1 MATTKSSMKEV
12 GGELLVAWQKYT
24 AIDDE
29 ELTLKAGDVVELIET
44 NDPQAKKKL
53 KLDPELEVG
62 STDTLDASSARHKLS
77 VRPRRKHTSSRYSPT
92 RLNVNAR
99 WLVRE
104 VSGNRREGWVPCQ
117 VLQTIDDPVPG
128 TGLPGDAA
136 FRRQAVVK
144 ELVETEQEFVRDLDF
159 VVHNYLFRSESKK
172 VPKIVRDNFEV
183 IFGNLKEIAEF
194 HRTVLMEGV
203 RYYENEPHL
212 LGKAYLRL
220 ERDFDKHVNYCRD
233 EPQAQIFLENC
244 TEAREYFEG
253 LSQRLGDD
261 KSLSEHLKLPIQ
273 RINDYQLLLKEL
285 VRYSACL
292 GEDNTNLQKALELM
306 LSIPSRAED
315 DKFTS
320 SIEGYRGSI
329 HKLGRLLGH
338 DWFSI
343 TIGNLVKER
352 YLFLFKGRILICKVR
367 RISDDR
373 SVFQLK
379 DVVKLH
385 QIEIKDHPE
394 KESIFELVDK
404 ATQKSVLLT
413 THREGVKENWLKEI
427 RQFAKDHGTE
437 EESGEV
443 SPDEFRLSSP
453 TTESTLTPE
462 VSKTVSTV
470 SRTQEIHQTS
480 VEESRKVHQKE
491 ESTKPIKTIVEAQ
504 REVGV
509 TESKKKVE
517 LVEKQATQKST
528 YSEVKVEL
536 EATAEEKHVQKK
548 SIIVKKSAQ
557 TKESQSKQ
565 VEKSG
570 EKRIENSEG
579 DISLSGK
586 RGIVEDFAQL
596 KEEISEQETKKKR
609 VKSQKQ
615 PEQPTREK
623 SPEHPQSPYPPHD
636 DHLKR
641 IEEVEPLIEINKPRF
656 VEEVIPHNLP
666 LYRAPSG
673 SALAKLCSVQPVHV
687 SDHVI
692 ADYSVGVEVNVEYGD
707 EMSRRYTSSS
717 SSRAE
722 ALESSYS
729 SRRSLTSDGYSSKY
743 SSDLSSSKYGTAR
756 DGSLTG
762 GSKYED
768 ISSKYSSK
776 SRLERDEGD
785 SLSRHSR
792 RSLAAGDEDYGFSRR
807 SIKSKTSSLDRGDDD
822 SYSYSRKIKSYGDTE
837 GDGNSYTYSRKS
849 VIAESTVGVSDGNS
863 YTKKRIVTAAEA
875 INDGDSISIRKATRT
890 YVEGDGSDV
899 SSARSRRE
907 KLAIDNK
914 NEEDYV
920 SKYTRRSTSI
930 RDEDEDVY
938 SKYAKKYSRTDS
950 VDRKTDL
957 EDDIYSKY
965 SSKYSRSTSRQ
976 KDDKELEEDDSYSK
990 YTKRYSRTNSK
1001 QSDDYSFSR
1010 KEENEEDV
1018 YAKYSRKYSRSDSKN
1033 RDEELEYSRKYS
1045 RTKSREEDSTGGKYS
1060 RQSSRK
1066 KSIENNGED
1075 DAYSRYKNKYL
1086 RSESTESSTGI
1097 KRQISSSS
1105 DKQEDEIRTET
1116 KTQINEISSASKT
1129 EINKNVEVKEE
1140 IKAQQMKVESSL
1152 VSEKVSIQ
1160 GSTEVQESS
1169 VSTKHT
1175 QEADS
1180 ISLTM
1185 KTTKEESGKTAS
1197 EKVNELEDED
1207 DGKPRFVKTMRGANI
1222 ELTPEERADR
1232 MKNDHPEFLVALKD
1246 TELLENTY
1254 LRFMVK
1260 IAGEPNPEIAF
1271 FKDGLKILDNT
1282 EPYQIIRDHSDVGFY
1297 ELVIPEVKQKDAGV
1311 YKCVATNKYG
1321 EACSEAT
1328 VVVTE
1333 DKQVFEDMPE
1343 GETLPPGEKPEFL
1356 WKKDGEPFEPEE
1368 RFKVLMGDDEDS
1380 LALVFQHVRPEDVGL
1395 YTCVAQTSR
1404 GHISCSAEL
1413 TVHGTINQIFREPEK
1428 PKLVIEK
1435 RDPIVTAGGS
1445 AMLELQVKGYPK
1457 PNVKFT
1463 HNNKTIEAGSKYKIL
1478 YEDEESIS
1486 LVIKD
1491 VQSEDAGKYTIVAEN
1506 ELGSDVGEMSLTVK
1520 APPKITKKIENTSV
1534 HADEVLKL
1542 TMTIEGVPKP
1552 TVKYLKNGKE
1562 IKKSERVKFVEEGDK
1577 YSLVIQKTSIKDT
1590 GSYSVVA
1597 MNEMAQV
1604 SEFWELDVFSKPKI
1618 IQGLEKSK
1626 IVSQG
1631 ENVDFVI
1638 KCESKPKAEVKWFKD
1653 DVEIKSDS
1661 HYTIKE
1667 EGDSYILKISG
1678 AVTTDAAKYKFKAM
1692 NIHGTVEDEVKVDVK
1707 KGPKITKPLNN
1718 MTVTE
1723 GDCDVTFDVKL
1734 EAFPKPK
1741 VKWYL
1746 DEMEL
1751 TETKSEFTSI
1761 EYDDGVKLVIK
1772 EVSSSLT
1779 GKYTCKLSNEC
1790 GEAETSAKL
1799 TVNCA
1804 PRIIKQ
1810 LKDTTVEEGATLHL
1824 ELEIEACPAP
1834 QVKWLRNGREVN
1846 ADARIKISRDS
1857 KRNETYNLDVSLIK
1871 YEEQGEYEV
1880 YVTNELG
1887 TVSSKSLVTVHK
1899 VTHTDA
1905 IEETGEE
1912 PKKLKIEIVEDDS
1925 QKVQIQ
1931 EVSDDEEKGPVKNKH
1946 MTMQE
1951 TLTVTLNPLVEEP
1964 NTPVIES
1971 PGSANAEYAQYDI
1984 KYDQNAEPAEETF
1997 TLPKKPRRTSSVTI
2011 EEIDVTENILIE
2023 EKEVE
2028 EVNLP
2033 QPRHALSSTKEE
2045 VFIEELNE
2053 MKTEMKQE
2061 ENIDEK
2067 DKRKIGRSISAPVEN
2082 VEKKEVANT
2091 PLTPV
2096 GDELPVSLKSKIV
2109 RKESLKVMI
2118 PEIPE
2123 VDSAEEILMTP
2134 GTPSKAVIIGSVES
2148 KSEEL
2153 EKIPANK
2160 ESSKII
2166 EIPKKLRV
2174 ETSTESEDIA
2184 EHDLADKI
2192 GKSKEVAPSVLTTN
2206 MKDGSRPE
2214 SLGITYIVRG
2224 FANPP
2229 PTAKWMHND
2238 KEITPESHLRM
2249 KVSQEGEEFK
2259 LEIKKLKMEDAG
2271 TYSCILSNILGQAA
2285 QNAVLE
2291 VTPEK
2296 ELRRPKISQGLVDQT
2311 IVKKHSVTHKI
2322 VVIADPIP
2330 DITWYFNGE
2339 QMNIDDY
2346 EKHNIILETE
2356 DHEIQDGLKECTF
2369 SLTIPRCERSNQGNY
2384 RVKAKNVWSEAES
2397 SAELTIILRPEIEGP
2412 DDVSVVP
2419 GEATQ
2424 FKVVIQS
2431 NPVPEVTWSKDDH
2444 IIEASDLVE
2453 IVEDVANETYKLIF
2467 KKVLLSDGGYYKVT
2481 AKNKLGETTS
2491 EARLKTIKDT
2501 EPTTEKPKFITV
2513 LQEDNVSDGGEVEL
2527 MVRADGL
2534 PKPEIKWFFNAKPLI
2549 EDENHKIETHTETQ
2563 VTSCLRIKNYNKDDI
2578 GFYKAMAVNCVGEV
2592 ESSAKIAMI
2601 QTPPNFSKKLD
2612 RTHEIN
2618 EGQNLELKAKVS
2630 GSPKPTVVWYKN
2642 GEPITDERV
2651 KTVLLPDG
2659 TAKLNIDDVTPEDS
2673 GAYKLVIKNQNGDT
2687 SCLCAVAVQPTPKRP
2702 KFKKVFKDV
2711 DLATGETLR
2720 LEAQVIAYP
2729 PPEIKWM
2736 KDGLPIRG
2744 SSEVLIEKHPDG
2756 RTVLIVDCAKPDNA
2770 GTYQILVSNRLGEAT
2785 AEGKVTVEKR
2795 PVKPEFSKKLQSQTV
2810 VEGFPV
2816 KFEVKADGYPEPRIS
2831 WFRNGVEVISDTK
2844 HIKITDHPEGVSI
2857 LLLDAADQ
2865 ARDAL
2870 TYRAVALNE
2879 AGEAETSGILTVKP
2893 STRSDEPEE
2902 RPLFLHGLRDVL
2914 TDEDLPLVIEAGF
2927 TGNPIPSVEWM
2938 KDNVPLTPTDRILM
2952 TCDGR
2957 KVGLKIDKALPSD
2970 SGIYSVKLINPL
2982 GKDSAEGKATV
2993 RKIYQPPSFTQKFGD
3008 LQQLPERDAKFPCRV
3023 TGVPQPEVTWTK
3035 DGVPLRET
3043 SKFHIKRDGDM
3054 CCLYVI
3060 DCKPEDAGVYRATA
3074 TNKEGQDECT
3084 GTLEVVKEIKARQ
3097 KIEPPVFLKRIGD
3110 TELFKGM
3117 TAKFTACASGIPE
3130 PEVEWYHEDKKLFP
3144 STRIKMETDMAG
3156 LLRLTISGLDVDD
3169 LGKYTCKISNEHGS
3183 DICNAVLKF
3192 DENEMKSK
3200 RPMVDQYIEYD
3211 KYKRSGA
3218 PMPLS
3223 NPPIVSQMTDR
3234 HCTLS
3239 WKPSIPTGPRF
3250 PVTYQLEM
3258 CELPN
3263 GDWFTARTGIRSCTC
3278 EVRNLE
3284 PFRDY
3289 KFRVRV
3295 ENKYGISD
3303 PSPYAI
3309 THREKLEPDLPKWR
3323 PYLPPDVEF
3332 KPDVSH
3338 YFPRDF
3344 DIEKPPIDNMAQ
3356 APRFLRQEHDTQ
3368 YGVKDQNSN
3377 LFWFVY
3383 GYPKPKVSFYFND
3396 ELIESGGR
3404 FDYSYTR
3411 NGQATLFIN
3420 KMLERDVGWY
3430 EAVARNEHGEAR
3442 QRVKLEIAEVPTFL
3456 RRPEVEYITLRG
3468 KARFEARIVGVP
3480 YPEIKWY
3487 KDWKPLATS
3496 SRIKIAFNEPDTTIL
3511 TIYDVIMKDEGLY
3524 SVSARN
3530 VAGSTSSSAM
3540 LHIEENDWEYNMRN
3554 YNNPSPI
3561 KIRKR
3566 LYTDLYDIGDELGR
3580 GTQGVTYHAVER
3592 LNGRT
3597 YGAKVMHGRGD
3608 LRPFMYKEFEMMNE
3622 LHHRKL
3628 IGLRD
3633 AYETEDSIT
3642 LILELAAGGE
3652 LVKDYL
3658 LRQDYYTESDIAGF
3672 VRQILSGLHYM
3683 HERGFGHM
3691 GLTLGDLL
3699 ISHPGGDDLKICDFG
3714 LTRRINMA
3722 RLYNLKYGMPE
3733 YVSPECVNGEGVSL
3747 AHDMWSLGIITYILL
3762 SGRSPFRGANDRET
3776 LTNIKSGKWIFEE
3789 EWWVNISSEARDFIT
3804 KLLIYRWEERMD
3816 VYKAMKHPWLERA
3829 DKTYSDEFRI
3839 SSKYLRDYW
3848 SLYREWYD
3856 NASCRRWYRRRP
3868 LEGAFTDPSKMVYPP
3883 GESYTPR
3890 ATPPPPQEKV
3900 PRSRTPWED
3909 QIPTRSPLN
3918 YEIGMIKSESHYQ
3931 NGPDTYL
3938 LQLRDVDF
3946 PVRLREY
3953 MKVASNRGPGS
3964 SYIVSDD
3971 RGYDWRTPIIRERRR
3986 FTDVMD
3992 EEIDDERKARINRYG
4007 TAESSY
4013 SIRRL
4018 KHEIGSR
4025 LDTYVEAEAFIE
4037 SKQEGRLP
4045 FFREKPQFSAM
4056 QEGKDMELTCLAV
4069 GDPAPIVQWF
4079 KNDAILAESHRI
4091 KITTDEIGRSHL
4103 KFCPALS
4110 FDQGMY
4116 KVVARNKIGQT
4127 VARSRIVVGL
4137 TPDEPDSPEAAQV
4150 SDSEILLTWKQPKF
4164 DGNSPVLCYRL
4175 DYKLADDMEWTK
4187 KADNIDHEFYM
4198 MRGLQPNKTYLF
4210 RLAAKN
4216 AIGWSDLGVTSAPI
4230 STKDAG
4236 VPLIQFS
4243 KAMQHLQQITDSGQ
4257 EVKVEAKIYPDYAI
4271 EAKPIEWQYKNPE
4284 EEYSFISE
4292 ISRGRFSEVVK
4303 AVNKSTDQIVVAKLM
4318 DVSRDHLPEVDG
4330 EFAALRSL
4338 RHERIASLLAAY
4350 KTEENKPAV
4359 FILEK
4364 LQGADVLTYLASRHE
4379 YSEQT
4384 VTLIVGQILDGLQYL
4399 NWRGLC
4405 HLDLQPDNIVMCNI
4419 RSIQIKLVDLGSA
4432 HRVTKLGT
4440 KVPIVG
4446 HLQYMSPEIM
4456 SEEPAIPQ
4464 TDIWSVGVLT
4474 YVMLSGKLPFSGE
4487 DENETRQNIL
4497 FVRYRFEHLFKEV
4510 SQEATRF
4517 LMLLFKRHPNK
4528 RPTAEECHENRWL
4541 LPTDFM
4547 IKKRERAVFLGNRL
4561 KEYCDEYH
4569 NEKAMESE
4577 KLVQKLGSKFTRSF
4591 SIQEEL
4597 MTS

>member
-1222 ELTPEERADR
+1222 EPSETAHFEVALNKAPVSFTWYKDNRPINGQDKMSGRIQFTSCEESHEYKLIIKQVKQEDSGLYTAIATNEKSSASCSAQLIVHELTPEERADR

-1887 TVSSKSLVTVHK
+1887 TVSSKSLVTVH
-1899 VTHTDA
+1899 
-1905 IEETGEE
+1905 I
-1912 PKKLKIEIVEDDS
+1912 
-1925 QKVQIQ
+1925 
-1931 EVSDDEEKGPVKNKH
+1931 
-1946 MTMQE
+1946 
-1951 TLTVTLNPLVEEP
+1951 
-1964 NTPVIES
+1964 
-1971 PGSANAEYAQYDI
+1971 
-1984 KYDQNAEPAEETF
+1984 
-1997 TLPKKPRRTSSVTI
+1997 
-2011 EEIDVTENILIE
+2011 
-2023 EKEVE
+2023 
-2028 EVNLP
+2028 
-2033 QPRHALSSTKEE
+2033 
-2045 VFIEELNE
+2045 
-2053 MKTEMKQE
+2053 
-2061 ENIDEK
+2061 
-2067 DKRKIGRSISAPVEN
+2067 
-2082 VEKKEVANT
+2082 
-2091 PLTPV
+2091 
-2096 GDELPVSLKSKIV
+2096 
-2109 RKESLKVMI
+2109 
-2118 PEIPE
+2118 
-2123 VDSAEEILMTP
+2123 
-2134 GTPSKAVIIGSVES
+2134 
-2148 KSEEL
+2148 
-2153 EKIPANK
+2153 
-2160 ESSKII
+2160 
-2166 EIPKKLRV
+2166 
-2174 ETSTESEDIA
+2174 
-2184 EHDLADKI
+2184 
-2192 GKSKEVAPSVLTTN
+2192 APSVLTTN

-2491 EARLKTIKDT
+2491 EARLKTI
-2501 EPTTEKPKFITV
+2501 TEKPKFITV

-3309 THREKLEPDLPKWR
+3309 THR
-3323 PYLPPDVEF
+3323 
-3332 KPDVSH
+3332 
-3338 YFPRDF
+3338 
-3344 DIEKPPIDNMAQ
+3344 
-3356 APRFLRQEHDTQ
+3356 
-3368 YGVKDQNSN
+3368 
-3377 LFWFVY
+3377 
-3383 GYPKPKVSFYFND
+3383 
-3396 ELIESGGR
+3396 
-3404 FDYSYTR
+3404 
-3411 NGQATLFIN
+3411 
-3420 KMLERDVGWY
+3420 MLERDVGWY

>member
-1 MATTKSSMKEV
+1 MATSKASAKEV
-12 GGELLVAWQKYT
+12 GGEILVAWQKYT
-24 AIDDE
+24 AIDDD
-29 ELTLKAGDVVELIET
+29 ELTLKAGDVVELIDT
-44 NDPQAKKKL
+44 NDPQAAKRL

-62 STDTLDASSARHKLS
+62 ATDTLDTSSARHKLS

-117 VLQTIDDPVPG
+117 ILQTIDDPVPG

-203 RYYENEPHL
+203 KYYENEPHL

-292 GEDNTNLQKALELM
+292 QEDNTNLQKALELM

-329 HKLGRLLGH
+329 YKLGRLLGH

-343 TIGNLVKER
+343 TVGDLVKER

-379 DVVKLH
+379 DVIKL
-385 QIEIKDHPE
+385 QQVEVKDHPE
-394 KESIFELVDK
+394 EDYVFELVDR
-404 ATQKSVLLT
+404 ATKNSLILT

-427 RQFAKDHGTE
+427 REFSKEHGTE
-437 EESGEV
+437 EESGDI

-462 VSKTVSTV
+462 LSKTPSGISTAAEVKKEVKKHVSVVETPKEEPRKV
-470 SRTQEIHQTS
+470 PPTEEPIPSVVTS
-480 VEESRKVHQKE
+480 KEVKKAPSKEEPISINVAPVEEPRRVPPKEEPSEPIKKKVTPELKLNAEAARTKTEKQIVKE
-491 ESTKPIKTIVEAQ
+491 ESAQQFTHSKEVHSEVRQAKFETSSEKKYSEKKTLSVSNTAQSKESDKKQIVSV
-504 REVGV
+504 RKS
-509 TESKKKVE
+509 TESDKKE
-517 LVEKQATQKST
+517 CRFE
-528 YSEVKVEL
+528 
-536 EATAEEKHVQKK
+536 EATSEKF
-548 SIIVKKSAQ
+548 I
-557 TKESQSKQ
+557 
-565 VEKSG
+565 
-570 EKRIENSEG
+570 
-579 DISLSGK
+579 SGK
-586 RGIVEDFAQL
+586 RSVGEEQL
-596 KEEISEQETKKKR
+596 NEECSKQDIKKR
-609 VKSQKQ
+609 KSNHQKQ
-615 PEQPTREK
+615 PEQRNREKEK
-623 SPEHPQSPYPPHD
+623 SPEHPQSPYPPHGD
-636 DHLKR
+636 YLRR
-641 IEEVEPLIEINKPRF
+641 IEEIEPLIEINKPRF

-673 SALAKLCSVQPVHV
+673 SALSKLCSVQPVHA

-692 ADYSVGVEVNVEYGD
+692 ADYSVGVEVNVEIDD

-729 SRRSLTSDGYSSKY
+729 SRRSLTADGLSSRY
-743 SSDLSSSKYGTAR
+743 SSDLSSSKYGTAT
-756 DGSLTG
+756 DSSFTG

-768 ISSKYSSK
+768 ISNKYSSRSK
-776 SRLERDEGD
+776 LEGD
-785 SLSRHSR
+785 EDSSISRYKR
-792 RSLAAGDEDYGFSRR
+792 RSLATGDEDYGFSRR
-807 SIKSKTSSLDRGDDD
+807 SIKSKSALDKGDED
-822 SYSYSRKIKSYGDTE
+822 SYSYSRKIKSYGDSE
-837 GDGNSYTYSRKS
+837 GDGNSYSYSRKS

-863 YTKKRIVTAAEA
+863 YLKKRIVTAAEA
-875 INDGDSISIRKATRT
+875 VDDGDSISMRKATRT
-890 YVEGDGSDV
+890 FVEGDNLEL
-899 SSARSRRE
+899 SAGRSRRE
-907 KLAIDNK
+907 KLLSIDNQ
-914 NEEDYV
+914 NEDDYV
-920 SKYTRRSTSI
+920 SKYTRRSTSL
-930 RDEDEDVY
+930 RDDDEDVY
-938 SKYAKKYSRTDS
+938 SKYSKKYSRTDS
-950 VDRKTDL
+950 VDRKSDI
-957 EDDIYSKY
+957 EDDIHSKY
-965 SSKYSRSTSRQ
+965 SSKYSRSTSRH
-976 KDDKELEEDDSYSK
+976 KEEEDLGDRYSDNRKIEGEDSYSK
-990 YTKRYSRTNSK
+990 YSSKYSRSNSR
-1001 QSDDYSFSR
+1001 QNDYAR
-1010 KEENEEDV
+1010 KEDDGEDV
-1018 YAKYSRKYSRSDSKN
+1018 YAKYARKYSRSDSK
-1033 RDEELEYSRKYS
+1033 RKDEELDYSRKYS
-1045 RTKSREEDSTGGKYS
+1045 RTNSRDEEGTEKRYF
-1060 RQSSRK
+1060 RQSSRT
-1066 KSIENNGED
+1066 ENMENKDED
-1075 DAYSRYKNKYL
+1075 DAYSRYKKKYL
-1086 RSESTESSTGI
+1086 RSESTESNTNY

-1105 DKQEDEIRTET
+1105 DKNDDEIKTES
-1116 KTQINEISSASKT
+1116 KTQINEITSGSKT
-1129 EINKNVEVKEE
+1129 QIIKDVEIKEE
-1140 IKAQQMKVESSL
+1140 INTQQMKMESES
-1152 VSEKVSIQ
+1152 VSEKVL
-1160 GSTEVQESS
+1160 VQESVKIAES
-1169 VSTKHT
+1169 SSETK
-1175 QEADS
+1175 QIYEADS
-1180 ISLTM
+1180 ICLTM
-1185 KTTKEESGKTAS
+1185 KTTREEEGKTAS
-1197 EKVNELEDED
+1197 EKLEEVDE
-1207 DGKPRFVKTMRGANI
+1207 GKPRFVKTMRGANI
-1222 ELTPEERADR
+1222 EPNETAHFEVALNKMPVSFTWYKDNKPINGKDKMSGRIQFTSCEETHEYKLIIKQVKQEDSGLYTAIATNETSSASCSAQLIVHELTPEERADR

-1260 IAGEPNPEIAF
+1260 VAGEPNPEISF
-1271 FKDGLKILDNT
+1271 FKDGHKILDNT
-1282 EPYQIIRDHSDVGFY
+1282 EPYQIIREHSDVGFY
-1297 ELVIPEVKQKDAGV
+1297 ELVIPEVKQKDAGS

-1321 EACSEAT
+1321 EASCEAT

-1333 DKQVFEDMPE
+1333 DKQVFDDMPE
-1343 GETLPPGEKPEFL
+1343 GETLPPGEKPTFL

-1428 PKLVIEK
+1428 PKLVIER

-1457 PNVKFT
+1457 PVVKFT
-1463 HNNKTIEAGSKYKIL
+1463 HNNEIIEAGSKYKIL
-1478 YEDEESIS
+1478 HDDDENIS

-1491 VQSEDAGKYTIVAEN
+1491 VQSEDAGKYTIIAEN
-1506 ELGSDVGEMSLTVK
+1506 ELGSDTGEMTLTVK

-1597 MNEMAQV
+1597 LNEMAQV
-1604 SEFWELDVFSKPKI
+1604 SEFWELDVYSKPKI
-1618 IQGLEKSK
+1618 IQGLQKNK
-1626 IVSQG
+1626 VVAQG
-1631 ENVDFVI
+1631 EDVEFVI
-1638 KCESKPKAEVKWFKD
+1638 KLESKPKAEVKWFKD

-1661 HYTIKE
+1661 HYTIRE

-1678 AVTTDAAKYKFKAM
+1678 AVTTDAANYKFKAV
-1692 NIHGTVEDEVKVDVK
+1692 NIHGTVDDEVRVDVK
-1707 KGPKITKPLNN
+1707 KVPKITKPLHN

-1746 DEMEL
+1746 DEMEI

-1772 EVSSSLT
+1772 EVSSSLS

-1804 PRIIKQ
+1804 PRIIKH

-1824 ELEIEACPAP
+1824 ELEVEACPTP
-1834 QVKWLRNGREVN
+1834 QIKWLRNGREVN
-1846 ADARIKISRDS
+1846 ADARIKITRDS

-1887 TVSSKSLVTVHK
+1887 TVSSKSHVTVH
-1899 VTHTDA
+1899 
-1905 IEETGEE
+1905 I
-1912 PKKLKIEIVEDDS
+1912 
-1925 QKVQIQ
+1925 
-1931 EVSDDEEKGPVKNKH
+1931 
-1946 MTMQE
+1946 
-1951 TLTVTLNPLVEEP
+1951 
-1964 NTPVIES
+1964 
-1971 PGSANAEYAQYDI
+1971 
-1984 KYDQNAEPAEETF
+1984 
-1997 TLPKKPRRTSSVTI
+1997 
-2011 EEIDVTENILIE
+2011 
-2023 EKEVE
+2023 
-2028 EVNLP
+2028 
-2033 QPRHALSSTKEE
+2033 
-2045 VFIEELNE
+2045 
-2053 MKTEMKQE
+2053 
-2061 ENIDEK
+2061 
-2067 DKRKIGRSISAPVEN
+2067 
-2082 VEKKEVANT
+2082 
-2091 PLTPV
+2091 
-2096 GDELPVSLKSKIV
+2096 
-2109 RKESLKVMI
+2109 
-2118 PEIPE
+2118 
-2123 VDSAEEILMTP
+2123 
-2134 GTPSKAVIIGSVES
+2134 
-2148 KSEEL
+2148 
-2153 EKIPANK
+2153 
-2160 ESSKII
+2160 
-2166 EIPKKLRV
+2166 
-2174 ETSTESEDIA
+2174 
-2184 EHDLADKI
+2184 
-2192 GKSKEVAPSVLTTN
+2192 APSVLTTN

-2229 PTAKWMHND
+2229 PTAKWLHDD

-2271 TYSCILSNILGQAA
+2271 TYSCILSNPLGQAV
-2285 QNAVLE
+2285 QKAVLD

-2296 ELRRPKISQGLVDQT
+2296 ELRRPKISQGLIDQT
-2311 IVKKHSVTHKI
+2311 IVKKHSVIHKI

-2330 DITWYFNGE
+2330 DITWYFNDE
-2339 QMNIDDY
+2339 QMTIDDY
-2346 EKHNIILETE
+2346 EKNKIILETE

-2369 SLTIPRCERSNQGNY
+2369 SLTIPRCERFNQGNY

-2412 DDVSVVP
+2412 EDVSVVP

-2424 FKVVIQS
+2424 FKIIVQS

-2444 IIEASDLVE
+2444 IIEADDHVE

-2481 AKNKLGETTS
+2481 AKNELGETTS

-2501 EPTTEKPKFITV
+2501 EPSTEKPKFITG
-2513 LQEDNVSDGGEVEL
+2513 LLEDNVEDGGEADL

-2549 EDENHKIETHTETQ
+2549 EDENHKVETHTEMQ
-2563 VTSCLRIKNYNKDDI
+2563 VTSCLHIKNYNKDDV

-2592 ESSAKIAMI
+2592 ESIAKIAMI
-2601 QTPPNFSKKLD
+2601 QTPPNFHIKLD
-2612 RTHEIN
+2612 RTHEIS

-2630 GSPKPTVVWYKN
+2630 GSPKPTAIWYKN
-2642 GEPITDERV
+2642 GEPITDERI

-2659 TAKLNIDDVTPEDS
+2659 TAKLTIDNVTPEDS

-2687 SCLCAVAVQPTPKRP
+2687 SCLCAVAVQPNPKRP
-2702 KFKKVFKDV
+2702 KFKKVFKDT

-2736 KDGLPIRG
+2736 KDGLPIRA
-2744 SSEVLIEKHPDG
+2744 SADVLIEKHPDG
-2756 RTVLIVDCAKPDNA
+2756 RTVLVIECAKPENA
-2770 GTYQILVSNRLGEAT
+2770 GTYQVLVSNRLGESAV
-2785 AEGKVTVEKR
+2785 EGKVTVERR
-2795 PVKPEFSKKLQSQTV
+2795 PVKPEFSKRLQPQTV

-2816 KFEVKADGYPEPRIS
+2816 KFEVKADGYPEPKIS
-2831 WFRNGVEVISDTK
+2831 WFRNGAEVVSDTK

-2870 TYRAVALNE
+2870 TYRAIAINE
-2879 AGEAETSGILTVKP
+2879 AGEAETSAVLTVKP
-2893 STRSDEPEE
+2893 ATRSGEPEE
-2902 RPLFLHGLRDVL
+2902 RPMFLHALRDVL
-2914 TDEDLPLVIEAGF
+2914 TDEDLPLVLEAGF

-2938 KDNVPLTPTDRILM
+2938 KDNVPLVPTDRILM

-2957 KVGLKIDKALPSD
+2957 KVGLKIDQAQPSD
-2970 SGIYSVKLINPL
+2970 SGIYKVKLINPL
-2982 GKDSAEGKATV
+2982 GNDTTEGKATV
-2993 RKIYQPPSFTQKFGD
+2993 RKIYQPPSFTQRFGD
-3008 LQQLPERDAKFPCRV
+3008 LQQLPDRDAKFPCRV
-3023 TGVPQPEVTWTK
+3023 TGVPQPEVTWSK
-3035 DGVPLRET
+3035 DGIPLRET

-3074 TNKEGQDECT
+3074 INKEGQDECT
-3084 GTLEVVKEIKARQ
+3084 GSLEVVKEIKVRQ

-3117 TAKFTACASGIPE
+3117 TAKFTACASGIPD
-3130 PEVEWYHEDKKLFP
+3130 PEVEWYHEGKKIFP

-3156 LLRLTISGLDVDD
+3156 LLRLTIAGVDVDD
-3169 LGKYTCKISNEHGS
+3169 LGKYTCKITNEHGS
-3183 DICNAVLKF
+3183 DICHAVLKF

-3223 NPPIVSQMTDR
+3223 NPPIISQMTDR

-3309 THREKLEPDLPKWR
+3309 THREKLEPELPKWR

-3332 KPDVSH
+3332 KPDVSP

-3344 DIEKPPIDNMAQ
+3344 DIEKPPVDNMAQ

-3442 QRVKLEIAEVPTFL
+3442 QRVRLEIAELPTFL
-3456 RRPEVEYITLRG
+3456 KRPEVEYITLRG
-3468 KARFEARIVGVP
+3468 KGRFEARIVGVP

-3487 KDWKPLATS
+3487 KDWKPLAPS

-3580 GTQGVTYHAVER
+3580 GTQGITYHAVER

-3597 YGAKVMHGRGD
+3597 YAAKVMHGRGD
-3608 LRPFMYKEFEMMNE
+3608 LRPFMYKEYEMMNE

-3672 VRQILSGLHYM
+3672 IRQILGGLHYM

-3722 RLYNLKYGMPE
+3722 RLYNLKFGMPE
-3733 YVSPECVNGEGVSL
+3733 YVSPECVNGEGVSM

-3776 LTNIKSGKWIFEE
+3776 LTNIKSGKWVFEE
-3789 EWWVNISSEARDFIT
+3789 EWWINISSEARDFIT
-3804 KLLIYRWEERMD
+3804 RLLTYRWEERMD
-3816 VYKAMKHPWLERA
+3816 VYKALKHPWLERA

-3839 SSKYLRDYW
+3839 SSRYLREYW

-3856 NASCRRWYRRRP
+3856 NASCKRWYRRRP
-3868 LEGAFTDPSKMVYPP
+3868 LEGAFTHPSKMVYPP

-3890 ATPPPPQEKV
+3890 ATPPPQEKV
-3900 PRSRTPWED
+3900 PRARTPWED
-3909 QIPTRSPLN
+3909 QIPSRSPLN

-3946 PVRLREY
+3946 PVRIREY
-3953 MKVASNRGPGS
+3953 MKVAANRGPGS
-3964 SYIVSDD
+3964 SHIVSDEH
-3971 RGYDWRTPIIRERRR
+3971 GYDWRTPVIRERRR

-4007 TAESSY
+4007 TGESSY

-4056 QEGKDMELTCLAV
+4056 QEGKDLELSCLAV

-4079 KNDAILAESHRI
+4079 KNDAIIAESHRI
-4091 KITTDEIGRSHL
+4091 KIITDEIGRSHL
-4103 KFCPALS
+4103 KLCPALS

-4127 VARSRIVVGL
+4127 VARTRIVVGL

-4150 SDSEILLTWKQPKF
+4150 SDTEILLTWKQPKF

-4187 KADNIDHEFYM
+4187 KADNIDHEFYLM
-4198 MRGLQPNKTYLF
+4198 KGLQPNKTYLF

-4216 AIGWSDLGVTSAPI
+4216 AMGWSELGVTSAPI

-4236 VPLIQFS
+4236 VPMIQFS
-4243 KAMQHLQQITDSGQ
+4243 KAMQHLQQMTDSGH
-4257 EVKVEAKIYPDYAI
+4257 EVKVDPKTYPDYAI

-4292 ISRGRFSEVVK
+4292 MSRGRFSEVVK
-4303 AVNKSTDQIVVAKLM
+4303 AVNKKTDEIVVAKLM
-4318 DVSRDHLPEVDG
+4318 DATKDHLPEVDG

-4350 KTEENKPAV
+4350 KTEETKPAV

-4384 VTLIVGQILDGLQYL
+4384 VTTIVGQILDGLQYL
-4399 NWRGLC
+4399 HWRGLC
-4405 HLDLQPDNIVMCNI
+4405 HLDLQPDNIVMCSI
-4419 RSIQIKLVDLGSA
+4419 RSVQIKLIDLGSA
-4432 HRVTKLGT
+4432 HRVTKLGSE
-4440 KVPIVG
+4440 VPVVG
-4446 HLQYMSPEIM
+4446 HPQYISPEVL

-4464 TDIWSVGVLT
+4464 TDIWTVGVLT

-4561 KEYCDEYH
+4561 KEYCDDYH
-4569 NEKAMESE
+4569 NEKSVESE
-4577 KLVQKLGSKFTRSF
+4577 KLIQKLGSKFTRSF